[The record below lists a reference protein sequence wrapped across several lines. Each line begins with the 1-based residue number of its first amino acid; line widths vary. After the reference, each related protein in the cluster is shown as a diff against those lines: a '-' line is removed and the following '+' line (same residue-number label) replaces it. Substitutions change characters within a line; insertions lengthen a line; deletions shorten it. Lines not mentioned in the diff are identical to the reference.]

1 VKSVPLIPPAL
12 DDRSYEDLVQEMLA
26 SIPAHTP
33 EWTSVQPGDPGRT
46 LIELFAWLADTILYR
61 ANLIPERQRIA
72 FLRLLGQP
80 MQPASAARGM
90 LSLAPDPSST
100 EAVTMVAGA
109 AVSGPPPFETV
120 GEVEVLP
127 LTAQAYVKAPLT
139 PDQQAEALPLL
150 TGLMSLYGLPGV
162 PSGYTTTPVFAD
174 KAAAPT
180 GVDLIAD
187 SIDQSI
193 WFALLAGKPENLAA
207 TRATLGGAKG
217 QRILNLG
224 FVPSLPAADPLAG
237 AGALASVPVT
247 WQISGNRQNFTPLS
261 VVGDND
267 TTDGLTRPGVVRLLL
282 PPGTDIGAPANDVLT
297 DQQAGVGAK
306 PPRIDDPNI
315 DNILVAWIRM
325 QVQSALTLSWAGVN
339 AVEIDQRTTQKL
351 VVIGVSSGAP
361 GQVFSLPQTQIESDT
376 FQLDVDMPGLGYQL
390 WPVVDDL
397 AVLRGPIPAYV
408 LDPEAGTV
416 TFGNQ
421 MQGLI
426 PPSGR
431 RIRVRQMRFGGGT
444 AGNLPSGSL
453 TKVQGQDP
461 SGNPV
466 PQFTVQQPM
475 ATSGGAEA
483 ETLDKAER
491 RLPAFLRHRD
501 RAVTKGDYEDLVMQM
516 PGAAIGRAVGLPLFK
531 PQTRDLSAP
540 GVVSVMVLP
549 AIDGVQPPCPRADRT
564 LLESVYRYLNPKRP
578 AAAELYVIGTEYV
591 RLGISVAVEVRSGFG
606 LLQVGNQVEMALRS
620 YLWPLA
626 PGGPANEGWP
636 LGRTVRSLELE
647 VVVGQVAGV
656 VEVNGLRLFQPL
668 ASGSY
673 QALPVDANNQS
684 DVNLASW
691 QLPELLQV
699 LVATGADGSGVAVP
713 TTLTPTPSAEPN
725 AVAVPI
731 VPRVC

>member
-1 VKSVPLIPPAL
+1 MPLIPPAL

-80 MQPASAARGM
+80 MQPASAARGV
-90 LSLAPDPSST
+90 LSVAPDPSSSD
-100 EAVTMVAGA
+100 AVTIVTGA
-109 AVSGPPPFETV
+109 VVSGALQFETL
-120 GEVEVLP
+120 GEVDVLP
-127 LTAQAYVKAPLT
+127 ITAEAYVKAPLT
-139 PDQQAEALPLL
+139 PDQQAKALPLL
-150 TGLMSLYGLPGV
+150 TGLMSLYSLPSV
-162 PSGYTTTPVFAD
+162 PSGYTTTPVFAGNS
-174 KAAAPT
+174 AAPT

-193 WFALLAGKPENLAA
+193 WFALLAGKSENLAP

-217 QRILNLG
+217 QRIINLG
-224 FVPSLPAADPLAG
+224 FVPSLPPADPLAG
-237 AGALASVPVT
+237 AGTLAPVPVT
-247 WQISGNRQNFTPLS
+247 WQISGSRQNFTPLS

-267 TTDGLTRPGVVRLLL
+267 TTSGLTQPGVVRLLL
-282 PPGTDIGAPANDVLT
+282 PPGTDIGAPANEVLT
-297 DQQAGVGAK
+297 DPQAGVGAK

-315 DNILVAWIRM
+315 DKLLVAWIRM
-325 QVQSALTLSWAGVN
+325 HVQSALTLSWAGVN
-339 AVEIDQRTTQKL
+339 AVEVDQRTTQKF
-351 VVIGVSSGAP
+351 VVIGVSSGAA
-361 GQVFSLPQTQIESDT
+361 GQVFFLQQTQIEPDT

-390 WPVVDDL
+390 WQAVDDL
-397 AVLRGPIPAYV
+397 AVLKGPIPAYV

-431 RIRVRQMRFGGGT
+431 RIRVRQMRFGGGP
-444 AGNLPSGSL
+444 AGNLPAGSL
-453 TKVQGQDP
+453 TTVQGQDP
-461 SGNPV
+461 SGHAV
-466 PQFTVQQPM
+466 PQFKVQQPM

-491 RLPAFLRHRD
+491 RLPALLRHQD
-501 RAVTKGDYEDLVMQM
+501 RAVTAGDYKDLVMQM
-516 PGAAIGRAVGLPLFK
+516 PGAAIGRAEVLPLFK
-531 PQTRDLSAP
+531 PQTRDLNAP

-549 AIDGVQPPCPRADRT
+549 AVNGVQPPCPRADRT
-564 LLESVYRYLNPKRP
+564 LLESVYRYLNPRRP
-578 AAAELYVIGTEYV
+578 AAAEMYVIGTEYV
-591 RLGISVAVEVRSGFG
+591 GLGISVAVEVRSGFG
-606 LLQVGNQVEMALRS
+606 LLQVGNQVEQALRS

-626 PGGPANEGWP
+626 PGGPAKLGWP

-647 VVVGQVAGV
+647 MVVNRVPGV
-656 VEVNGLRLFQPL
+656 IEVNGLHLFQPL
-668 ASGSY
+668 AS
-673 QALPVDANNQS
+673 DANNRS
-684 DVNLASW
+684 EVNLTNW

-699 LVATGADGSGVAVP
+699 LVANGTDGSGVAVP
-713 TTLTPTPSAEPN
+713 TTLAPVPSTEPN